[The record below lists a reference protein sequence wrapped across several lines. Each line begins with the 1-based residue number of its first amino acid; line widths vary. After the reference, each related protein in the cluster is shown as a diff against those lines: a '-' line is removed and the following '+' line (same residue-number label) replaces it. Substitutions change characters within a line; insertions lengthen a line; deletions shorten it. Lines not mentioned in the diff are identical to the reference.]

1 MDFVEEI
8 NKRYEEYMRSADK
21 PEWKYDDSYD
31 RLRMPREFVIRMC
44 RALEVTAGIAHKLHT
59 LAHEEPEKNPGEHWG
74 KLEVEYKYF
83 AKIMQW
89 DEKKRVRVVIDYDPD
104 AEKVLL
110 LRCPATLDEK
120 EPLRQEEE

>member
-21 PEWKYDDSYD
+21 PEWKYDDSYE
-31 RLRMPREFVIRMC
+31 RLRMPREFFIRMC

-104 AEKVLL
+104 VEKVLL

-120 EPLRQEEE
+120 EPLHQEEE